1 MEATFGAGRDGGNE
15 RTTHPREDREGK
27 AGGAS
32 TAVRAPPTCRK
43 TPVRLLQPTDAAPP
57 CPSPLRPRT
66 WWRPPTGNRWR
77 RLREGTPRPAP
88 AHPLG
93 GAAGATSWPPKMAT
107 AAAARGASAWPLLL
121 WGAAAWALQGPAGA
135 ALEPEAAAG
144 AAAGASRVRALSGAN
159 WSLLLQ
165 GQWMVQFYAPWCPAC
180 QQMESAWEAFAR
192 DGEDL
197 EIFVGKVDVTQEPGV
212 SGRFF
217 VTTLP
222 TIFHA
227 KDGVFRRYRGS
238 RALEDLE
245 GYILERK
252 WEAVEPVAGWKS
264 PSSIM
269 MQGMA
274 GLFYL
279 SGWIR
284 QIHNYLTGTLGIHEW
299 GSYAVFILAT
309 LLIGLILGLILVLL
323 GDCIFPS
330 KAKAEESEPVDQG
343 YDQVEEETPEDTEG
357 EPVTEKGLSDEDD
370 EEEREDDE
378 EEREDES
385 PDNSSDDSAVE
396 GSATEEDSEH
406 QTSDQS
412 SLRQR
417 KSQEAADEL

>member
-1 MEATFGAGRDGGNE
+1 M
-15 RTTHPREDREGK
+15 
-27 AGGAS
+27 
-32 TAVRAPPTCRK
+32 
-43 TPVRLLQPTDAAPP
+43 
-57 CPSPLRPRT
+57 
-66 WWRPPTGNRWR
+66 
-77 RLREGTPRPAP
+77 
-88 AHPLG
+88 
-93 GAAGATSWPPKMAT
+93 TSRPPKMAT
-107 AAAARGASAWPLLL
+107 AALLASLTGGGSPAFPHRSRQRRAAAAWPLFV
-121 WGAAAWALQGPAGA
+121 WGAAAWVSLGTASAV
-135 ALEPEAAAG
+135 LEPEAAAG
-144 AAAGASRVRALSGAN
+144 ESWVRTLSGSN

-165 GQWMVQFYAPWCPAC
+165 GQWMVEFYAPWCPAC

-197 EIFVGKVDVTQEPGV
+197 EISVGKVDVTQEPGV

-227 KDGVFRRYRGS
+227 KDGVFRKYRGS
-238 RALEDLE
+238 RMLEDLE

-269 MQGMA
+269 MHGMA

-284 QIHNYLTGTLGIHEW
+284 QIHNYLTGSLGIHEW

-309 LLIGLILGLILVLL
+309 LLLGLILGLLLVLL
-323 GDCIFPS
+323 GDCVFPS
-330 KAKAEESEPVDQG
+330 KAKVEVSESVDRD
-343 YDQVEEETPEDTEG
+343 YDQVEEQQEIPDDKEG
-357 EPVTEKGLSDEDD
+357 ELFTEKGLSDED
-370 EEEREDDE
+370 EEEEG
-378 EEREDES
+378 EDES
-385 PDNSSDDSAVE
+385 RDSSSDDSAVE

-406 QTSDQS
+406 RTSDQS

-417 KSQEAADEL
+417 KNQEVADEL